1 MKIEGALIF
10 SDYMTSRL
18 EPSWY
23 NSIAQYRYMNDGNIP
38 FQYQYRKRTKSCI
51 ENLIVISEN
60 YVCWY
65 KYNRL
70 NNSNLSMITRKIVP
84 NDARY
89 IYIMNPSR
97 IREYFIGFNEI
108 EVYENVCKRCK
119 VGNIEVTKVSTEY
132 DRLFTDFNNSR
143 VDRINT
149 MERRGSANLI
159 YNLVMALFS
168 NEYYQIDRS
177 GNRLEGGMD
186 LLDVADYGISFSDFM
201 VSDRYGELCER
212 EKIIPWERKDFDSS
226 YEVPFISTNIYTL
239 PTD

>member
-1 MKIEGALIF
+1 MKNGELLIF

-38 FQYQYRKRTKSCI
+38 LHCQYRKRKKSCK
-51 ENLIVISEN
+51 ENLIVIGEHD
-60 YVCWY
+60 VQWY

-84 NDARY
+84 NDVRY

-108 EVYENVCKRCK
+108 EVYENACKRSK
-119 VGNIEVTKVSTEY
+119 VGNIEATKVSTEY
-132 DRLFTDFNNSR
+132 DRFYSDFSNPR
-143 VDRINT
+143 VDQINS
-149 MERRGSANLI
+149 EDRSNPGLI
-159 YNLVMALFS
+159 YDLVMTLFS
-168 NEYYQIDRS
+168 NEHYQIDRN

-186 LLDVADYGISFSDFM
+186 LLDIADYGINFSDFM
-201 VSDRYGELCER
+201 VPERYAEITKR
-212 EKIIPWERKDFDSS
+212 EKIIPWERKSFDGFC
-226 YEVPFISTNIYTL
+226 EVPFISTNIYTL
-239 PTD
+239 PAD